1 MMISL
6 TWGTVIKV
14 AMLIVFS
21 HATKNMIKK
30 LQEKYCPLCKVDA
43 KADSCCK

>member
-1 MMISL
+1 MVLSMS
-6 TWGTVIKV
+6 WGMFVKI
-14 AMLIVFS
+14 AILIVFS

-30 LQEKYCPLCKVDA
+30 LQEKYCPLCKVDS